1 MRLEDV
7 VGPPPTLAQPSQNA
21 ALAGTPSLALPPAD
35 TFAAADP
42 AAPDD
47 PSEKDAAPIAP
58 SERLSPL
65 LAAQE
70 NRSLFSS
77 SRQWIGFQAEN
88 GIDATNAEG
97 TVCSGRMNG
106 DHVESG
112 QNILLACSD
121 GKSATLEIRQSDISG
136 AKGMMIIDKV
146 SQTAS
151 IGRPEFSQQ

>member
-7 VGPPPTLAQPSQNA
+7 MGPAPTLAQPSQNV

-35 TFAAADP
+35 SFVAADP
-42 AAPDD
+42 AAPSD
-47 PSEKDAAPIAP
+47 PGEKETAPLAP

-70 NRSLFSS
+70 NKSLFSS

-97 TVCSGRMNG
+97 TVCSGRLNG
-106 DHVESG
+106 DHVVSG
-112 QNILLACSD
+112 QKILLACSD
-121 GKSATLEIRQSDISG
+121 GKSATLEIHQLDTSS
-136 AKGMMIIDKV
+136 AKGIMIIDKV
-146 SQTAS
+146 LQTAL
-151 IGRPEFSQQ
+151 INK